1 MPLLKDWR
9 KLWKITQNGHAF
21 RFFHRF
27 NISHSTLFHNCVKIS
42 KCQITGKLLISA
54 LWIHKNRENDQFLPS
69 FWPWCG
75 QHDQDNSG
83 YIITNIIKTYF
94 RSSLT
99 PKSAMNRV
107 SFGGNKDFKAIRISV
122 VYLNYIKIYIID
134 VTPSCHKMVAKHYSA
149 IFLICTWINESILIF
164 HPLKLYKKS
173 DLMMLM
179 TLWRHRSRI
188 FVTNTSEPEI
198 RFLSDIWL

>member
-1 MPLLKDWR
+1 MKNSPKWPRLQ
-9 KLWKITQNGHAF
+9 I
-21 RFFHRF
+21 FHRF
-27 NISHSTLFHNCVKIS
+27 NISHNTLFYNYVKIT

-122 VYLNYIKIYIID
+122 VYLNYIKNLYNW
-134 VTPSCHKMVAKHYSA
+134 CH
-149 IFLICTWINESILIF
+149 TE
-164 HPLKLYKKS
+164 
-173 DLMMLM
+173 
-179 TLWRHRSRI
+179 
-188 FVTNTSEPEI
+188 
-198 RFLSDIWL
+198 LSQDGGKALQHHLFNMHLNQ